1 MTVMLLGLVIFLGVH
16 SSRIVAEPWRGRAI
30 ARLGANGWKGA
41 YSLASL
47 LGLVLIVWGF
57 GMARA
62 HSVLLWVPPLWTR
75 HVAALLVLIAFV
87 LVAAAYVPG
96 NALKA
101 GLHHPM
107 LLGVKSWA
115 FAHLLANG
123 GLHDVVLFGAF
134 LLWAVLDYRA
144 ARARDRAS
152 GAVYARGR
160 IVPTLVAAA
169 AGVLG
174 WAVFAFWA
182 HRLLFG
188 VAPFG
193 A

>member
-1 MTVMLLGLVIFLGVH
+1 MTVMLLGLVIFLGAH
-16 SSRIVAEPWRGRAI
+16 SSRIVAEPWRERAI
-30 ARLGANGWKGA
+30 ARLGPNGWKGA
-41 YSLASL
+41 YSLVSL

-57 GMARA
+57 GIARA
-62 HSVLLWVPPLWTR
+62 QPVLLWLPPVWTR
-75 HVAALLVLIAFV
+75 HVAAPLVLIAFV

-101 GLHHPM
+101 RLHHPM
-107 LLGVKSWA
+107 LLGVKVWA

-123 GLHDVVLFGAF
+123 RLHDVVLFGAF

-152 GAVYARGR
+152 SAVYARGR
-160 IVPTLVAAA
+160 MVPTLVAAA
-169 AGVLG
+169 VGVLG